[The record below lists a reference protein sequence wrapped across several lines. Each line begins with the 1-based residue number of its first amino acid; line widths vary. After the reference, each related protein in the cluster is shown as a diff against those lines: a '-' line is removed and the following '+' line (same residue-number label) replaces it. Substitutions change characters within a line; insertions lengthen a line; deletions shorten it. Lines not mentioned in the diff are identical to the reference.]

1 MEFSLVIYLR
11 ILHKHISFDMGN
23 NYVWYLI
30 FCQTVGSH
38 MCRDPERELKKKKN
52 SMATTLKCKSK
63 MN

>member
-38 MCRDPERELKKKKN
+38 MCRDPERELKKNKTVWPQLSN
-52 SMATTLKCKSK
+52 V
-63 MN
+63 NQR